1 MQPYLGFCSSHA
13 NTKDV
18 ARKTICDHLRKQ
30 GQPQEE
36 LYIRKKNK
44 EAEGFA
50 HQIVTQFSSMRACQ
64 GSNSRRP
71 QVAPKGRRTPSIA

>member
-44 EAEGFA
+44 
-50 HQIVTQFSSMRACQ
+50 IKRPKVSLIKLSRSSVQ
-64 GSNSRRP
+64 
-71 QVAPKGRRTPSIA
+71 